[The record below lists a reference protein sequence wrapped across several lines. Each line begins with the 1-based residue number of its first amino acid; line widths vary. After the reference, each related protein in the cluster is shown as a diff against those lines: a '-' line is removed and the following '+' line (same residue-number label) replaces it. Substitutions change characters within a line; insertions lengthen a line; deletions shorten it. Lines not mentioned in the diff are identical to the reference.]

1 MKSSMLYL
9 IAAVCF
15 LVASL
20 AFTMQAITHGGGWPG
35 AAMTFAVAMAML
47 AFWLRTRH
55 EPH

>member
-20 AFTMQAITHGGGWPG
+20 AFTMQAITQGGGWPG